1 MWIVIPMNSER
12 KRDRK
17 AAKRLTKFL
26 NDSGMYANS
35 KQFVYSQ
42 HIIQLE
48 TELSISQKQAARY
61 TGLSLSRFLDYEQGN
76 SLNYIGYEDIIKK
89 LELLK
94 ATSKEVNK

>member
-1 MWIVIPMNSER
+1 MNSER

-94 ATSKEVNK
+94 TTSKEVYK

>member
-1 MWIVIPMNSER
+1 MNYI

-17 AAKRLTKFL
+17 LAKTLTKFL

-42 HIIQLE
+42 RIIHLE
-48 TELSISQKQAARY
+48 VELSISQKQASRY

-76 SLNYIGYEDIIKK
+76 SINYPGYEAIIKK

-94 ATSKEVNK
+94 TTSEEAKK

>member
-1 MWIVIPMNSER
+1 MNSER

-48 TELSISQKQAARY
+48 TELSISQKQASRY
-61 TGLSLSRFLDYEQGN
+61 TGLRLSRFLDYEQGN
-76 SLNYIGYEDIIKK
+76 SVNYMDYEDIIRK

-94 ATSKEVNK
+94 TTSKEVNK

>member
-1 MWIVIPMNSER
+1 MNSER

-17 AAKRLTKFL
+17 LAKTLTKFI

-35 KQFVYSQ
+35 KQFSYSQ
-42 HIIQLE
+42 HIIHLE

-76 SLNYIGYEDIIKK
+76 SVNYMGYEDVIGK
-89 LELLK
+89 L
-94 ATSKEVNK
+94 

>member
-1 MWIVIPMNSER
+1 MNSECKHNR
-12 KRDRK
+12 KL
-17 AAKRLTKFL
+17 AKTLTKFL

-35 KQFVYSQ
+35 KQFGYSQ

-48 TELSISQKQAARY
+48 AELSISQKQAARY

-76 SLNYIGYEDIIKK
+76 SINYTGYEDIIGK

-94 ATSKEVNK
+94 ITSKEEK